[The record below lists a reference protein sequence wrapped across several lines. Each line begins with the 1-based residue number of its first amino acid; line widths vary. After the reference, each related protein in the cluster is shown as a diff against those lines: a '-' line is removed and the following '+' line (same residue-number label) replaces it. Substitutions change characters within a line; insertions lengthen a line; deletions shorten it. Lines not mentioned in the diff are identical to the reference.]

1 MKDRSEKLGTERIDR
16 LLLRFSLPAILGMTI
31 SALSSVVDRIFIGHA
46 VGSEGIAAISVC
58 FPIMMIMMAFGM
70 LIGFGGSSLL
80 AIRLGQ
86 GHLQEAEQILGNA
99 LVLYLLLSV
108 GFTGLGLAFQ
118 TPLLRAF
125 GASEAILPLARD
137 YLTVILWG
145 VLVHELTFGMNMFI
159 HAGGNPKRAMQTLMI
174 GAGLNL
180 LLDPLFI
187 FYLEGGV
194 AGAAIATVLSQSVSA
209 LWVLGYFFKG
219 KSTLRLRWKNL
230 RPQAALVGRIAVIGS
245 PPWAMALAGSG
256 VQALLNNRLQLHGG
270 DLAISVMGIIYGVT
284 TMIRMPIAGLSQG
297 AQPIIGY
304 NRGALNHLRVRRT
317 LQITLAA
324 ATAFTL
330 IWFFAVEIW
339 PGQILRLF
347 GGAPGLN
354 EMGGAALRT
363 VLCMLPLAGVQMV
376 SANYFQAVGKPRVA
390 LLLAL
395 SRQVLLLI
403 PLVLIL
409 PSFFGLRGL
418 WVALPT
424 ADFLAA
430 VLSLFYL
437 KRELCELGNDKCPP
451 GIRTTSNLLLAVPV
465 AEPTNRCH

>member
-31 SALSSVVDRIFIGHA
+31 SALYSVVDRIFIGHA

-86 GHLQEAEQILGNA
+86 GHLREAEQILGNA

-108 GFTGLGLAFQ
+108 CFTGLGLAFQ

-159 HAGGNPKRAMQTLMI
+159 HAGGNPKRAMQTLLH

-180 LLDPLFI
+180 LLAPLFI
-187 FYLEGGV
+187 FYLERGI
-194 AGAAIATVLSQSVSA
+194 AGAAVATVLSQSISS
-209 LWVLGYFFKG
+209 LWVLVYLVQGQG
-219 KSTLRLRWKNL
+219 RLRLRWQNL
-230 RPQAALVGRIAVIGS
+230 RPQPALIWRIAVTGS

-256 VQALLNNRLQLHGG
+256 VQALLNNRLLLHGG
-270 DLAISVMGIIYGVT
+270 DLAISVMGIIYAVT
-284 TMIRMPIAGLSQG
+284 SLIRMPIAGLSQG

-304 NRGALNHLRVRRT
+304 NLGALNHWRVRLT
-317 LQITLAA
+317 LKLTLAA
-324 ATAFTL
+324 ATVFTL
-330 IWFFAVEIW
+330 GWFLAVEFW

-347 GGAPGLN
+347 GGGAGWE
-354 EMGGAALRT
+354 EMGPPALRI
-363 VLCMLPLAGVQMV
+363 VLCVLPLAGVQMV
-376 SANYFQAVGKPRVA
+376 SANYFQAAGKPRLG

-395 SRQVLLLI
+395 SRQALLLI

-409 PSFFGLRGL
+409 PRFFGLNGIWL
-418 WVALPT
+418 AFPIADLVAALLSIFFLKQELHELTT
-424 ADFLAA
+424 AQGA
-430 VLSLFYL
+430 
-437 KRELCELGNDKCPP
+437 R
-451 GIRTTSNLLLAVPV
+451 LLV
-465 AEPTNRCH
+465 R